1 MRQLIVREHERI
13 PVLAS
18 AGSGKYIT
26 QQELD
31 ALLRVCEKLAVEPFI
46 PGYRSIKFA
55 QFCGVIQVAGLTV
68 EVLPKVADND
78 TYDRGT
84 LLRMLAIASEFRVR
98 SLQNHKMDLQAHSLL
113 PALARWFCD
122 EVFAQ
127 CHQGLICSYV
137 VQHDDLP
144 VIRGRWHPALD
155 MQRFPGR
162 KDRLNC
168 EFDELT
174 SSNLYNQVLK
184 AALRRVKALFPG
196 HAGIRRDAET
206 LLAWFCD
213 VGDVE
218 VTRDDLRRLPS
229 NRLVAR
235 YKYALMMAEWFLTDR
250 AMDLNLGRSESFS
263 LLFDMNA
270 LFQAVLGC
278 VMRKALPPGFTL
290 REEGPRYFLTRG
302 VDGTARFQMKP
313 DFCILQGKTIHAIID
328 AKWKRLDP
336 DDKGGKWG
344 VSQADVYQL
353 NAYAT
358 AYACPRVALLYPGH
372 SRLSD
377 EGIRPRFSFLTQ
389 GNTEAG
395 PQLLVN
401 WIALE
406 PRDEWPNWKAGL
418 QHGMASVFERMGVV
432 NKPPA
437 HFAQG

>member
-1 MRQLIVREHERI
+1 MRQLVVREHERV
-13 PVLAS
+13 PVVAD
-18 AGSGKYIT
+18 AHDGKYIL
-26 QQELD
+26 QHELD
-31 ALLRVCEKLAVEPFI
+31 ALLRVCDKQAVAPFVA
-46 PGYRSIKFA
+46 GYRSIKFA
-55 QFCGVIQVAGLTV
+55 QYCGVIQTAGLTI
-68 EVLPKVADND
+68 EVLPKVADDD
-78 TYDRGT
+78 TYDRRT
-84 LLRMLAIASEFRVR
+84 LLRMLALASDFPVR
-98 SLQNHKMDLQAHSLL
+98 SLQNHKMDMQTETLL

-137 VQHDDLP
+137 TIEDDLP

-174 SSNLYNQVLK
+174 SNNRHNQVLK

-196 HAGIRRDAET
+196 LAAIRRDVEM

-213 VGDVE
+213 VSDVT
-218 VTRDDLRRLPS
+218 VTREDIRRLPS

-235 YKYALMMAEWFLTDR
+235 YKSALMMAEWFISDR
-250 AMDLNLGRSESFS
+250 HLDLRSGQGESFS

-270 LFQAVLGC
+270 LFQAVLGR
-278 VMRKALPPGFTL
+278 VMQKALPAGFTL

-302 VDGTARFQMKP
+302 RDGAKRFQMKP
-313 DFCILQGKTIHAIID
+313 DFCILHGKTVHAILD

-336 DDKGGKWG
+336 DETGGKWG
-344 VSQADVYQL
+344 VSQADVYQM

-358 AYACPRVALLYPGH
+358 AYRCQRLALIYPGH
-372 SRLSD
+372 NGLAGKDPGPDFR
-377 EGIRPRFSFLTQ
+377 FLTQ
-389 GNTEAG
+389 GETEAG
-395 PQLLVN
+395 PKLFVD

-406 PRDEWPNWKAGL
+406 TQDEWPNWKAGL
-418 QHGMASVFERMGVV
+418 HQRMACVFDRVGVG
-432 NKPPA
+432 N
-437 HFAQG
+437 